1 MMVTI
6 LNIYKTLKAYLFASP
21 FYKFLYKYLFLE
33 IQKILV
39 IRIKFVFIFI
49 VKSK

>member
-6 LNIYKTLKAYLFASP
+6 LNIYETLNAYLFALP

-39 IRIKFVFIFI
+39 IRIQFVFIYI